1 MMDNLR
7 RRKEAETNFCNLVGS
22 YKIINEQDVVA
33 RKSKGVKYT
42 PSKLYEKAIKG
53 TIARYKESIF
63 GADSPICIK
72 FLDELRKQ
80 QVIGK

>member
-1 MMDNLR
+1 MRDNLR

-42 PSKLYEKAIKG
+42 PSKLYEK
-53 TIARYKESIF
+53 TR
-63 GADSPICIK
+63 
-72 FLDELRKQ
+72 RT
-80 QVIGK
+80 